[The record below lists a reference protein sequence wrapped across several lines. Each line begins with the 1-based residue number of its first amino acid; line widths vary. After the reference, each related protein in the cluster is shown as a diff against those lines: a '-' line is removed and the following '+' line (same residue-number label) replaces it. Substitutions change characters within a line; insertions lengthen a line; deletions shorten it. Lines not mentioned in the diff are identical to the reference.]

1 MINEYLIEQKPCQI
15 MVQTSCF
22 AYIPA
27 SNACEFPTSTGFS
40 LSCLPL
46 MYLVAGGWCHII
58 FLITYNSEYLSMQLL
73 STNTF
78 YMMMCLFSFLSMFS
92 WTIAFFFYFCVNSLY
107 SENKLNM
114 SLGWSI
120 MFMCYGYRDIDLWVF
135 SFYLRL
141 LFWLL
146 SYLKTESL

>member
-1 MINEYLIEQKPCQI
+1 

-92 WTIAFFFYFCVNSLY
+92 WAIAFFFFISVWILYILKTSWTCLWDEALCLCVMDIEILICEYFPFICS
-107 SENKLNM
+107 
-114 SLGWSI
+114 
-120 MFMCYGYRDIDLWVF
+120 F
-135 SFYLRL
+135 SFDSFHIWRL
-141 LFWLL
+141 KVFNFD
-146 SYLKTESL
+146 EV